1 MQEKITVG
9 NVEIIALLDMIP
21 PPRLP
26 ADFFPG
32 APESEWEKYEDS
44 VLVDGMIQLYYGCF
58 LVRSD
63 GKNILVDTGIGPG
76 PHPSRDNRKGN
87 LMSDLGRIGVDAGEI

>member
-44 VLVDGMIQLYYGCF
+44 VLVAGMIKL
-58 LVRSD
+58 
-63 GKNILVDTGIGPG
+63 
-76 PHPSRDNRKGN
+76 
-87 LMSDLGRIGVDAGEI
+87 

>member
-1 MQEKITVG
+1 MQEKINVG

-21 PPRLP
+21 PPRSP

-32 APESEWEKYEDS
+32 PSASEWEKYEED

-58 LVRSD
+58 LVRSGRKIFWLIQELD
-63 GKNILVDTGIGPG
+63 RDHIQAGIIERAILCPTLAELV
-76 PHPSRDNRKGN
+76 
-87 LMSDLGRIGVDAGEI
+87 LMQER